1 MRSYRSE
8 SEVEAEVRSRSF
20 TFVHDLFGQFMVWSL
35 RTRVGI
41 GNWSLRTQD
50 RLWFWCGCGSGR
62 SLNSQLRRL
71 MIFVISSVSSTSAT
85 RVVSGWRIYRSE
97 RSHSDSYPLIHVSR
111 SVLCSPKN
119 LLSTVTLFLHSR
131 SHCFCTFLAKK
142 RPSFLILPV
151 LLMLLNS
158 QNNE

>member
-1 MRSYRSE
+1 MRSYPSE
-8 SEVEAEVRSRSF
+8 SEVEMEVRSRSF

-41 GNWSLRTQD
+41 GNRSLRTQD

-119 LLSTVTLFLHSR
+119 LLSTLYPWSLEYEVTLSLSTANPLSR
-131 SHCFCTFLAKK
+131 CTSYYD
-142 RPSFLILPV
+142 RV
-151 LLMLLNS
+151 NS
-158 QNNE
+158 NQGKV